1 MANRPRGAL
10 LVCAHTWLETCEAI
24 RVLTKIK
31 TELHMQP
38 LWKASIEIVST
49 LKKQMA
55 KKRPRGG
62 VLVHTR
68 PAVVGASKRPR
79 KEEERAMLVSIGQ
92 QGQQVAAA
100 AAGKSCAATNTKR
113 LRSKSLFYFQSVVF
127 LESRTQ
133 YSQTFRTKPHQSLL
147 IVHY

>member
-1 MANRPRGAL
+1 
-10 LVCAHTWLETCEAI
+10 
-24 RVLTKIK
+24 
-31 TELHMQP
+31 MQP
-38 LWKASIEIVST
+38 LWKAIVETVST

-92 QGQQVAAA
+92 HGQQVAAA

-113 LRSKSLFYFQSVVF
+113 SRS
-127 LESRTQ
+127 
-133 YSQTFRTKPHQSLL
+133 
-147 IVHY
+147 

>member
-10 LVCAHTWLETCEAI
+10 LVCAHTRLETCEAV
-24 RVLTKIK
+24 RVLTNIK

-55 KKRPRGG
+55 KKRPRGA

-100 AAGKSCAATNTKR
+100 AAGKKLCGNEHKEVEIIIFFSINSVFGTRDSVPKNFGTK
-113 LRSKSLFYFQSVVF
+113 SYQSM
-127 LESRTQ
+127 
-133 YSQTFRTKPHQSLL
+133 
-147 IVHY
+147 